1 MTRDVFKY
9 FKHVRSLQEATG
21 SEKAAE
27 LGYQHQARGVYIDP
41 KTQKRYKATGDK
53 LEPYDLPDRMANSP
67 AGQAET
73 DSEKKSLD
81 QFNKDAAQPEPTALP
96 QIPDGISDQEF
107 ADKKAKEFTGGR
119 KVTPERE
126 KFVKK
131 AANSQVAMMN
141 QQAAAA
147 VEPEPEEEPAVEE
160 PTPQEEPAQEKEKSA
175 EDFPTLEDK
184 VTEKEDEDDLDLD
197 DEVEK
202 VTSEYREKVGELT
215 RQQEKR
221 IKDLKE
227 AIGKIGRAHV

>member
-41 KTQKRYKATGDK
+41 KTQKRYKAVGDK

-73 DSEKKSLD
+73 DAEKKSLD
-81 QFNKDAAQPEPTALP
+81 QFSQDAAGAQPEPTALP
-96 QIPDGISDQEF
+96 QIPDGISDQEY

-131 AANSQVAMMN
+131 AANTQVAMMN

-147 VEPEPEEEPAVEE
+147 VEPEPEEDPAVEE
-160 PTPQEEPAQEKEKSA
+160 PTPQEEPVQETEKS
-175 EDFPTLEDK
+175 T
-184 VTEKEDEDDLDLD
+184 
-197 DEVEK
+197 
-202 VTSEYREKVGELT
+202 
-215 RQQEKR
+215 
-221 IKDLKE
+221 
-227 AIGKIGRAHV
+227 